1 MDKELLYQQY
11 LSTSQLDT
19 PLSFEEFTS
28 LESIMAPEDFQS
40 FIGLKKKED
49 TNQAEQ
55 ISTPTENVNTPTL
68 NQEENLNVSVPLS
81 IDLDLNQEQQQLIQT
96 IQNNGVSS
104 SELQLPLETTTTASD
119 LVGANQDSLSASQE
133 PKPTQKLK
141 DFKTY
146 QSELSNLK
154 NQFNIFI

>member
-11 LSTSQLDT
+11 LSNAQLDT

-55 ISTPTENVNTPTL
+55 IYTPT
-68 NQEENLNVSVPLS
+68 
-81 IDLDLNQEQQQLIQT
+81 
-96 IQNNGVSS
+96 
-104 SELQLPLETTTTASD
+104 
-119 LVGANQDSLSASQE
+119 
-133 PKPTQKLK
+133 KKK
-141 DFKTY
+141 KKTRIKKSKY
-146 QSELSNLK
+146 PRQ
-154 NQFNIFI
+154 